1 MFLNSASQTFKIHRI
16 IGKKYLTL
24 INLSLYVLIYNL
36 QRKIIVIYIKKT
48 FLIYKK
54 NLLSTYFNSKTSL
67 HMCFYFRIS

>member
-16 IGKKYLTL
+16 IDKKFLTL
-24 INLSLYVLIYNL
+24 INLPLYALIYNL
-36 QRKIIVIYIKKT
+36 QRKIIVMYIKKT

-54 NLLSTYFNSKTSL
+54 ILLSTYFNSKTSL